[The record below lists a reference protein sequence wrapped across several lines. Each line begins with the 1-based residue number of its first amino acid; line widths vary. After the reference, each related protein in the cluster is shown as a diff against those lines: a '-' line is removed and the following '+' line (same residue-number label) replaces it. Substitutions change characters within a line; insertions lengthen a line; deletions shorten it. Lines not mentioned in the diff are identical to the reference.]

1 MNNKME
7 SFDRLREAAETV
19 AKRAHQIAPPTA
31 QELVDLFE
39 QAGFFEA
46 IEYGPIEEDG
56 RLEKR
61 ASHGHADVLI
71 RSFTGCLLALLQIE
85 SPDTHI
91 AEAYPR
97 FAQHVQDLLGRLPD
111 TLALTN
117 GNELWLFPVSGGHL
131 QQTHW
136 EFNLSNLNKEQAQI
150 LYKNLNQHSINWGR
164 HLRAPHL

>member
-1 MNNKME
+1 MGNEME
-7 SFDRLREAAETV
+7 GFDRLRESARAV
-19 AKRAHQIAPPTA
+19 AKRTRQIAPPTA
-31 QELVDLFE
+31 QGLADLFE
-39 QAGFFEA
+39 KAGFFEA
-46 IEYGPIEEDG
+46 IEYGPIENDG

-61 ASHGHADVLI
+61 ASHGHADILI

-85 SPDTHI
+85 SPDTQI
-91 AEAYPR
+91 AEAFPQL
-97 FAQHVQDLLGRLPD
+97 AQHAQDLLGRLPD
-111 TLALTN
+111 IFALTN

-150 LYKNLNQHSINWGR
+150 LYKNLNQHSVNWGR